1 MPRQRPRERS
11 LSGLPPLTRNAVG
24 VCLIYLTLLGG
35 FALWQ
40 RQEIAAV
47 RQTAMTDAAH
57 SSVAYDRGMRRLWN
71 GSLVALSLA
80 GGLGLALYLLLV
92 RRSREVAE
100 LLEGALVG
108 EKVPVPQ
115 VKDDFAVAFA
125 AADRV
130 RQELHLERER
140 AAQARQRLSAL
151 SLVMDVGVLLVD
163 VSRCLEF
170 ANPRACELLGCADA
184 AELERRWSEISRLLD
199 PALGP
204 VDRRAARLDLD
215 VPGPDAP
222 RAVRCQVYTL
232 GEEADQVFLFLL
244 RDRVMLDALETDLLL
259 ASQLRSLT
267 RVYRAVIH
275 DLKAPLNAMVL
286 NLDLLQSALRRG
298 EGALEAEQGEEY
310 LGVLREELERLD
322 RSLLALLAETTPAG
336 RGREEFDAR
345 TMVEEIERLL
355 LPQAR
360 LQHVALEARLPGTAL
375 RIAGQRD
382 RLKQAILNVAI
393 NALEAMCDGGALELR
408 LEALPEHAEVLI
420 TDNGPGI
427 PEDLR
432 QRIFDMHFTTKT
444 SGTGIGLYVAR
455 SIVEAH
461 GGEISVGSAPGRG
474 SEFRL
479 RVPALRPGG

>member
-1 MPRQRPRERS
+1 
-11 LSGLPPLTRNAVG
+11 
-24 VCLIYLTLLGG
+24 
-35 FALWQ
+35 
-40 RQEIAAV
+40 
-47 RQTAMTDAAH
+47 MTDASR
-57 SSVAYDRGMRRLWN
+57 SSDLYASGLR
-71 GSLVALSLA
+71 SLEEGALGALALA
-80 GGLGLALYLLLV
+80 GGLGLAMYLLLV
-92 RRSREVAE
+92 RRSREVAAV
-100 LLEGALVG
+100 LEGALAGV
-108 EKVPVPQ
+108 KLPVPQ

-130 RQELHLERER
+130 GRELHLERER
-140 AAQARQRLSAL
+140 GAQARDRLSAL

-163 VSRCLEF
+163 VSHRLDF

-184 AELERRWSEISRLLD
+184 ADLERRWSELRSLLY

-204 VDRRAARLDLD
+204 VDRRASRLDLD
-215 VPGPDAP
+215 VPGPAGP

-259 ASQLRSLT
+259 ASQLRALT
-267 RVYRAVIH
+267 RVYSAVTH

-298 EGALEAEQGEEY
+298 EGALEAEQSEEY

-322 RSLLALLAETTPAG
+322 RSLLVLLAETTPAG

-345 TMVEEIERLL
+345 AVVEEIERLL

-393 NALEAMCDGGALELR
+393 NALEAMSDGGALELR

-420 TDNGPGI
+420 IDNGPGI
-427 PEDLR
+427 PENLR

-479 RVPALRPGG
+479 RVPALGAGG

>member
-11 LSGLPPLTRNAVG
+11 FFSLPSLTRNAVG
-24 VCLIYLTLLGG
+24 LCLIYLTLLGG
-35 FALWQ
+35 FVLWQ
-40 RQEIAAV
+40 RQEMAAV
-47 RQTAMTDAAH
+47 RQAVRVDAAH
-57 SSVAYDRGMRRLWN
+57 SSAVYDRAMRRLLK
-71 GSLVALSLA
+71 GALGALSLA
-80 GGLGLALYLLLV
+80 GGLGLALYLLLL

-100 LLEGALVG
+100 LLDGALAG

-130 RQELHLERER
+130 GQELRLERDR
-140 AAQARQRLSAL
+140 GAQARHRLSAL

-163 VSRCLEF
+163 VSRGLEF

-184 AELERRWSEISRLLD
+184 AELERRWSELRRLLD

-204 VDRRAARLDLD
+204 VGRRASRLDLD
-215 VPGPDAP
+215 VPGPDGP
-222 RAVRCQVYTL
+222 RAARCQVYTL

-244 RDRVMLDALETDLLL
+244 RDRMMLDALETDLLL
-259 ASQLRSLT
+259 ASQLRALT
-267 RVYRAVIH
+267 RVYRAVTH

-298 EGALEAEQGEEY
+298 EGALEAEQGEET

-393 NALEAMCDGGALELR
+393 NALEAMSDGGALELR
-408 LEALPEHAEVLI
+408 LEALPEHVEVLI

-479 RVPALRPGG
+479 RVPALGQSE

>member
-1 MPRQRPRERS
+1 MPRQGPRGRS
-11 LSGLPPLTRNAVG
+11 LFGLPHLTRNAVG
-24 VCLIYLTLLGG
+24 ICLIYLTLVGG
-35 FALWQ
+35 YMLWQ
-40 RQEIAAV
+40 REEMAAV
-47 RQTAMTDAAH
+47 RQAALKDAAH
-57 SSVAYDRGMRRLWN
+57 SSHLYDRGLRRL
-71 GSLVALSLA
+71 GIGALGTLSVA
-80 GGLGLALYLLLV
+80 GGLALALYLLLV

-100 LLEGALVG
+100 VLEGALAG
-108 EKVPVPQ
+108 EKLPVPQ

-130 RQELHLERER
+130 RQQLHLERER
-140 AAQARQRLSAL
+140 GAQARHRLSAL
-151 SLVMDVGVLLVD
+151 SLVMDVGVLLVE
-163 VSRCLEF
+163 VSRQLEF
-170 ANPRACELLGCADA
+170 ANPRACELLGCADT
-184 AELERRWSEISRLLD
+184 AELERRWPEIRRLFE

-204 VDRRAARLDLD
+204 VERRVPRLDLD
-215 VPGPDAP
+215 VPGPAGP

-259 ASQLRSLT
+259 ASQLRALT
-267 RVYRAVIH
+267 RVYHAVTH

-298 EGALEAEQGEEY
+298 EGAREAEQSEGY
-310 LGVLREELERLD
+310 LDVLREELERLD
-322 RSLLALLAETTPAG
+322 RSLLTLLAETTPAG

-345 TMVEEIERLL
+345 AMVEEIERLL

-360 LQHVALEARLPGTAL
+360 MQHVALEARLPGTAL

-393 NALEAMCDGGALELR
+393 NALEAMSDGGALELR
-408 LEALPEHAEVLI
+408 LEALPEHVEVLI
-420 TDNGPGI
+420 TDSGPGI
-427 PEDLR
+427 PENLR

-479 RVPALRPGG
+479 RVPALR

>member
-1 MPRQRPRERS
+1 VPRQRPRERS
-11 LSGLPPLTRNAVG
+11 FFGLPPLTRNAVG
-24 VCLIYLTLLGG
+24 LCLIYLTLLGG

-40 RQEIAAV
+40 RQEMAAV
-47 RQTAMTDAAH
+47 RQTAITDAAH
-57 SSVAYDRGMRRLWN
+57 SSVTYDRAMRRLLN
-71 GSLVALSLA
+71 GALGALSLA
-80 GGLGLALYLLLV
+80 GGLGLALYLLLL

-100 LLEGALVG
+100 LLEGAIAG

-130 RQELHLERER
+130 GQELHLERER
-140 AAQARQRLSAL
+140 GAQARHRLSAL

-163 VSRCLEF
+163 VSRRLEF

-184 AELERRWSEISRLLD
+184 AELERRWSEIGRLLD
-199 PALGP
+199 PTLGP
-204 VDRRAARLDLD
+204 VDRRASRLDFD
-215 VPGPDAP
+215 APGPDGP

-259 ASQLRSLT
+259 ASQLRALT
-267 RVYRAVIH
+267 RVYRAVTH

-298 EGALEAEQGEEY
+298 EGALEAEQGEET

-393 NALEAMCDGGALELR
+393 NALEAMSDGGALELR

-479 RVPALRPGG
+479 RVPALGPRG

>member
-1 MPRQRPRERS
+1 M
-11 LSGLPPLTRNAVG
+11 TRNAVG
-24 VCLIYLTLLGG
+24 ICLIYLTLVGG
-35 FALWQ
+35 YMLWQ
-40 RQEIAAV
+40 REEMAAV
-47 RQTAMTDAAH
+47 RQAALKDAAH
-57 SSVAYDRGMRRLWN
+57 SSHLYDRGLRRL
-71 GSLVALSLA
+71 GIGALGTLSVA
-80 GGLGLALYLLLV
+80 GGLALALYLLLV

-100 LLEGALVG
+100 VLEGALAG
-108 EKVPVPQ
+108 EKLPVPQ

-130 RQELHLERER
+130 RQQLHLERER
-140 AAQARQRLSAL
+140 GAQARHRLSAL
-151 SLVMDVGVLLVD
+151 SLVMDVGVLLVE
-163 VSRCLEF
+163 VSRQLEF
-170 ANPRACELLGCADA
+170 ANPRACELLGCADT
-184 AELERRWSEISRLLD
+184 AELERRWPEIRRLFE

-204 VDRRAARLDLD
+204 VERRVPRLDLD
-215 VPGPDAP
+215 VPGPAGP

-259 ASQLRSLT
+259 ASQLRALT
-267 RVYRAVIH
+267 RVYHAVTH

-298 EGALEAEQGEEY
+298 EGAREAEQSEGY
-310 LGVLREELERLD
+310 LDVLREELERLD
-322 RSLLALLAETTPAG
+322 RSLLTLLAETTPAG

-345 TMVEEIERLL
+345 AMVEEIERLL

-360 LQHVALEARLPGTAL
+360 MQHVALEARLPGTAL

-393 NALEAMCDGGALELR
+393 NALEAMSDGGALELR
-408 LEALPEHAEVLI
+408 LEALPEHVEVLI
-420 TDNGPGI
+420 TDSGPGI
-427 PEDLR
+427 PENLR

-479 RVPALRPGG
+479 RVPALR